1 MQSKVQV
8 KEYSMPSRQRVS
20 SGSPYEAQFGFSRAI
35 RIGDRILI
43 SGTGPIEDDGSTTPG
58 DAGEQADRCCTL
70 MVKSIEELGGTAADV
85 VRTRMFLT
93 DIAQQDAVGAV
104 HARFF
109 GEARPAATM
118 VGVANLCRTE
128 WMVEI
133 EAEAVV
139 RGPS

>member
-1 MQSKVQV
+1 
-8 KEYSMPSRQRVS
+8 MPSRQRVS

-58 DAGEQADRCCTL
+58 DAGAQADRCCAL

>member
-58 DAGEQADRCCTL
+58 DAGAQADRCCAL